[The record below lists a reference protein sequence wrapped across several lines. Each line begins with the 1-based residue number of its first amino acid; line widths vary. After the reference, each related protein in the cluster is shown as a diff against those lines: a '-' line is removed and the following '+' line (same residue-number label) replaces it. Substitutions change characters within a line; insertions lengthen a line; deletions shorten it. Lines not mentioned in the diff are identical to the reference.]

1 MAAQKPRALVADG
14 GHDPGPAGF
23 QRGVVRPERAEVRIV
38 DFGPHMKEVGEEK
51 QDIIARSDPHNPMAR
66 RLTGGIDQS
75 DFRGQGWG
83 TVPKVEQAKPEQVFQ
98 CSRIGSL
105 AIGPLRLGRQRA
117 IAPIQR

>member
-1 MAAQKPRALVADG
+1 MEQ
-14 GHDPGPAGF
+14 
-23 QRGVVRPERAEVRIV
+23 
-38 DFGPHMKEVGEEK
+38 VGEEK
-51 QDIIARSDPHNPMAR
+51 QHLTTGSDAHDPMAR
-66 RLTGGIDQS
+66 RLAGGIDQT

-83 TVPKVEQAKPEQVFQ
+83 TAAKVEQAKTEQVFQ